1 MKLAEM
7 PRHEKA
13 DQQYANRKSKN
24 VTYRAQVKVADARHK
39 KVAGDGVEEAP
50 KNVHCGRGQPLAGRL
65 CEGRL
70 KGLSHHAADIMR
82 NGVGQKNSSKEV
94 RHKMKP
100 GHGYALLV
108 ASRLRMSWV
117 EPVSPSRG
125 KTLARLYSCASGRTS
140 VMASRASV
148 TLNPCSYACRAVAST
163 PVPVAIPVTTTCVT
177 PLAFSC
183 ASRSVLANAPHVRF
197 VTTISPAWRSSSGI
211 RSLNPSGNVEKR
223 RGCSVRPGAP
233 PATLTRTTG
242 RSRRRKASSK
252 AQVRSMTPA

>member
-1 MKLAEM
+1 MLRGVASMKPAEM
-7 PRHEKA
+7 PRHENTN
-13 DQQYANRKSKN
+13 QQCANRKSKN
-24 VTYRAQVKVADARHK
+24 VTYRSQIKVANAHHE
-39 KVAGDGVEEAP
+39 KVAGDCVEEAP
-50 KNVHCGRGQPLAGRL
+50 ENIHRRRGKTLAGRR

-70 KGLSHHAADIMR
+70 KGPSHYAADKMG
-82 NGVGQKNSSKEV
+82 NGVGQENSSKEV
-94 RHKMKP
+94 RHKVKP

-125 KTLARLYSCASGRTS
+125 KTLARLYSCASARKS

-163 PVPVAIPVTTTCVT
+163 PVPVATPVTTTCVT

-183 ASRSVLANAPHVRF
+183 TSRSVLANAPHVRF
-197 VTTISPAWRSSSGI
+197 VTTISLARRSSSGI
-211 RSLNPSGNVEKR
+211 RSLNPSGSVEKR

-242 RSRRRKASSK
+242 RSR
-252 AQVRSMTPA
+252 

>member
-13 DQQYANRKSKN
+13 NQQCANRKSKN
-24 VTYRAQVKVADARHK
+24 VTYRSQIKVANARHE

-50 KNVHCGRGQPLAGRL
+50 ENVHRRRGQPFAGRL

-70 KGLSHHAADIMR
+70 EGPSHDAADKMR
-82 NGVGQKNSSKEV
+82 NGVGQEYSSKEV

-100 GHGYALLV
+100 GHGFALLV

-117 EPVSPSRG
+117 EPVSQSRG
-125 KTLARLYSCASGRTS
+125 KTLARLCSGSAGRTS
-140 VMASRASV
+140 VIASRASV
-148 TLNPCSYACRAVAST
+148 TLNPCSYACLAVAST
-163 PVPVAIPVTTTCVT
+163 PVPVATPVTTTCVT

-183 ASRSVLANAPHVRF
+183 ASRSVLANAPHVCL
-197 VTTISPAWRSSSGI
+197 VTTISLAWRSSSGI
-211 RSLNPSGNVEKR
+211 RSLNPSGSVEKR
-223 RGCSVRPGAP
+223 RGCSVRPGAT

-242 RSRRRKASSK
+242 RLC
-252 AQVRSMTPA
+252 